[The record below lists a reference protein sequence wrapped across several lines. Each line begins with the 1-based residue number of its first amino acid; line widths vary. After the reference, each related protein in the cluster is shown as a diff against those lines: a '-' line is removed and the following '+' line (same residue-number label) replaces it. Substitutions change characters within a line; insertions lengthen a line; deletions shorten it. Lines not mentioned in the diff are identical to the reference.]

1 MEFRLLSILAFL
13 FIVLM
18 VSEAALPPE
27 IYWKKMLP
35 NTEMPKAVKNSLP
48 KPEWMEEESTS
59 VNVGKGGVHVNTG
72 SKQGGG
78 TAVNVGPHKGV
89 NVNTRKP
96 NGHTNVN
103 VGPKSG
109 VGVHTGKPNGGH
121 SDVHVGPKGGVRVH
135 AKGANVGVGKGGVNV
150 KAGPKKKPVYVGV
163 HPGPDPFNYHYAAS
177 EAQLHDDPTKALFF
191 LEKDMKVGQSMN
203 LHFTRSTNAATF
215 LPREEAKSLPF
226 SSNETPAILKEF
238 SVQPNS
244 DEAKVIQETIKGCE
258 EKGIQGEQKYCA
270 TSLES
275 LVDYAKNS
283 LGKNVKAM
291 STESKTIDDKVQK
304 YTITAV
310 KKVAYDNEAAVCH
323 KQKYAYAVFYCHKT
337 KDTSAYTV
345 SLMGADGSKAKAMA
359 VCHKDT
365 SAWNPKHLAF
375 QALNVKPGSVPV
387 CHFLPEE
394 HIVWVPNN

>member
-89 NVNTRKP
+89 N
-96 NGHTNVN
+96 
-103 VGPKSG
+103 
-109 VGVHTGKPNGGH
+109 
-121 SDVHVGPKGGVRVH
+121 
-135 AKGANVGVGKGGVNV
+135 
-150 KAGPKKKPVYVGV
+150 
-163 HPGPDPFNYHYAAS
+163 
-177 EAQLHDDPTKALFF
+177 
-191 LEKDMKVGQSMN
+191 
-203 LHFTRSTNAATF
+203 
-215 LPREEAKSLPF
+215 
-226 SSNETPAILKEF
+226 F